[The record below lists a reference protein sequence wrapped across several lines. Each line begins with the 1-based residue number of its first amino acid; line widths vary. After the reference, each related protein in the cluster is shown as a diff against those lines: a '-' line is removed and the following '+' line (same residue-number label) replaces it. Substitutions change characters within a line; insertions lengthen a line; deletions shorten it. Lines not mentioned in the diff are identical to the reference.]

1 MTRAASG
8 LELTDAQR
16 AVLEGD
22 QGAAAALAMRVVC
35 RMAGI
40 AGATRLRPITSAHID
55 GCIYFGVSMLDFAER
70 LVELGAQVTVPTTTN
85 VGSIDLIHPELYRGP
100 SETAA
105 GARQLMD
112 AYLAMG
118 CKATWTCAPY
128 QLQARPGLGEH
139 VCWAES
145 NAIVFANS
153 VLGARTDRYGDFM
166 DICAAIVGLVPD
178 AGLHRDENRR
188 GQVVFDVSGLRA
200 ELLDSEAFYPALGHL
215 IGKEAGGEVP
225 VIDGLPADCDEDR
238 LKAIAAS
245 AASSGAVAIFHAVG
259 LTPEAPTLAAALAGE
274 PERRRVEVSAAA
286 VRASR
291 DVLGEMPPGTALD
304 AVCIGTPHFS
314 LTEFAKLDAAL
325 AAVAPAALTAPLYV
339 STGRWVWE
347 EAKRRGHLARAERL
361 GVTVVIDTC
370 TYNTRIL
377 PEDSRRAMT
386 NSGKWAYYAPGNI
399 GVDVAFGSLRECV
412 LSAAAGEVVREEGAW
427 T

>member
-1 MTRAASG
+1 MSALR
-8 LELTDAQR
+8 LTGEQR
-16 AVLEGD
+16 AVLEG
-22 QGAAAALAMRVVC
+22 GSGEAAALAMRIVC
-35 RMAGI
+35 RMAGV
-40 AGATRLRPITSAHID
+40 AGATRLRPIASAHID
-55 GCIYFGVSMLDFAER
+55 GCIYFGDSMLDFAER
-70 LVELGAQVTVPTTTN
+70 LVELGAQVSVPTTSN
-85 VGSIDLIHPELYRGP
+85 VGSIDLIHPELFQGP
-100 SETAA
+100 PETAA
-105 GARQLMD
+105 GARRLMD

-128 QLQARPGLGEH
+128 QLQARPAFGEH

-188 GQVVFDVSGLRA
+188 GEVVFDVTGLGEELRA
-200 ELLDSEAFYPALGHL
+200 ADAFYPALGHL
-215 IGKEAGGEVP
+215 IGLQAEGELP
-225 VIDGLPADCDEDR
+225 VIVGLPAEVDEDR
-238 LKAIAAS
+238 LKAL
-245 AASSGAVAIFHAVG
+245 AASSASSGGVAMFHAVG
-259 LTPEAPTLAAALAGE
+259 LTPEAPTLEAALGGE
-274 PERRRVEVSAAA
+274 PERRRIEVTAAM

-291 DVLGEMPPGTALD
+291 DALGQMPPGTALD

-314 LTEFAKLDAAL
+314 LTEFAKLDAVLADLDPPAL
-325 AAVAPAALTAPLYV
+325 ASPFYV

-347 EAKRRGHLARAERL
+347 EARRRGHLERAERL
-361 GVTVVIDTC
+361 GVTVVVDTC

-377 PEDSRRAMT
+377 PEDSARAMT

-412 LSAAAGEVVREEGAW
+412 LSAVAGHVVREEGTWA
-427 T
+427 